1 MSFAS
6 SPNAVPSGSRVRL
19 VRHPVSGQ
27 LDDFPLDQWLWFPS
41 LMLCPRAAPSCVMS
55 PDLWGL
61 QKNFFEPPPALPGV
75 EGRVLCLG
83 LFPPPIFQ
91 GKLPGY
97 SGLVA
102 RVYPLSHLDCFLL
115 IFSILKD
122 LTCIAPAVLKL
133 IEIRL
138 PRLPSVFF
146 FLKYAC
152 MPVHHVFVVAAEA
165 RRGRQSAGHW
175 SYHVGAGNRTCV
187 LCSSRYAG
195 THYVT

>member
-1 MSFAS
+1 MSFAY

-27 LDDFPLDQWLWFPS
+27 LDDSPL
-41 LMLCPRAAPSCVMS
+41 VMVS
-55 PDLWGL
+55 FSYAVPTRGTVMWDESGPVGFTEKFLRT
-61 QKNFFEPPPALPGV
+61 PPALPGV

-83 LFPPPIFQ
+83 LFLPTIFQ

-115 IFSILKD
+115 IFSILKED
-122 LTCIAPAVLKL
+122 LTCIAPAILKL
-133 IEIRL
+133 RD
-138 PRLPSVFF
+138 PTAPSAECFF

-175 SYHVGAGNRTCV
+175 SYHVGAESRTCV
-187 LCSSRYAG
+187 LCSSRCAG

>member
-1 MSFAS
+1 MVSFS
-6 SPNAVPSGSRVRL
+6 YAVPTRGTVMWDEFG
-19 VRHPVSGQ
+19 PVGFTEKF
-27 LDDFPLDQWLWFPS
+27 L
-41 LMLCPRAAPSCVMS
+41 RT
-55 PDLWGL
+55 
-61 QKNFFEPPPALPGV
+61 PPALPGV

-133 IEIRL
+133 TEIRL

-146 FLKYAC
+146 
-152 MPVHHVFVVAAEA
+152 
-165 RRGRQSAGHW
+165 
-175 SYHVGAGNRTCV
+175 
-187 LCSSRYAG
+187 
-195 THYVT
+195 